1 MWGGRTGGFAF
12 SLAIRSL
19 QRPQL
24 ADEERGAGRNR
35 PRPHNRPRLPSKRPR
50 CRRYSGAEDDVRRV
64 ANISR
69 RSWAGGSHIPGAR
82 RAQNRSRSSFPTYLS
97 SSSRAGPPPA
107 RPLRLLARPRARL
120 PPWRAPLCRPRR
132 GADRLGPGAGGWGG
146 GAGPGAAHAP
156 PPIWGC
162 RWRASAGFEGRRRPL
177 GPTGRALRRLW
188 ERLIPFPALGR
199 GWGRG
204 RGWWG
209 PRLRLLACPL
219 HGPR

>member
-1 MWGGRTGGFAF
+1 M
-12 SLAIRSL
+12 
-19 QRPQL
+19 
-24 ADEERGAGRNR
+24 
-35 PRPHNRPRLPSKRPR
+35 
-50 CRRYSGAEDDVRRV
+50 RRV

-82 RAQNRSRSSFPTYLS
+82 RAQNRSRSSFPTDLS